1 MVGGI
6 HVSGAPFFA
15 FIKGMETR
23 TPERKSGPSVRACV
37 HAREATGEAAA
48 AAHADAERGNASRRQ
63 GLQQMTSHAHAP
75 KPNPT
80 IRISCLSLPALP
92 LAAP

>member
-23 TPERKSGPSVRACV
+23 TPERKSGACV
-37 HAREATGEAAA
+37 RERPLAKQQPR
-48 AAHADAERGNASRRQ
+48 AAHADAERGNASRRR
-63 GLQQMTSHAHAP
+63 GLHC
-75 KPNPT
+75 N
-80 IRISCLSLPALP
+80 R
-92 LAAP
+92 